1 MTDAQIT
8 CPKCGHNFSLTDA
21 HKHEIEDIV
30 KLREKEIFEKFTR
43 DQEKKEEEIK
53 REMWMKA
60 QLASQ
65 KQLDE
70 KVKMLD
76 EEAKKKEVELDNLRK
91 RDEEA
96 RKKELEFL
104 REKQAFESKQ
114 KDMEL
119 DKERALIAERKRLE
133 EEFAKQSTEK
143 FNLEFEKKQLEFEKR
158 MQEKEK
164 QMETLK
170 KSLDEATR
178 KANQGS
184 MQIQGEIQEDALKEI
199 LRTNFPIDELS
210 DVEKGIKGA
219 DIIQSVRNKFGNP
232 VGVIAWE
239 SKNTKAWSDSWID
252 KLKEDR
258 LRVNASVSIIVTNT
272 LPDGIKHF
280 GLYRDIW
287 VTDWAYVIPLTMTLR
302 EQLIVIDTMKNS
314 LVGKDERME
323 ILYNYLT
330 SEQFKAKIENIVEAF
345 TTMKDDL
352 DREKRAMEKMWS
364 AREKQLERVIG
375 NTSRL
380 YGDMQGLLGS
390 GMGKVQSLELPGFD
404 E

>member
-1 MTDAQIT
+1 M
-8 CPKCGHNFSLTDA
+8 K
-21 HKHEIEDIV
+21 
-30 KLREKEIFEKFTR
+30 EK
-43 DQEKKEEEIK
+43 
-53 REMWMKA
+53 
-60 QLASQ
+60 
-65 KQLDE
+65 
-70 KVKMLD
+70 D
-76 EEAKKKEVELDNLRK
+76 EESKKKEVELENLRK

-104 REKQAFESKQ
+104 REKQVLEQKQ
-114 KDMEL
+114 KDLEIE
-119 DKERALIAERKRLE
+119 KERALIAERKKIE
-133 EEFAKQSTEK
+133 EEFSKKAEERV
-143 FNLEFEKKQLEFEKR
+143 NLEFEKKQLEFDKR

-164 QMETLK
+164 QMDILK

-210 DVEKGIKGA
+210 DVEKGIKWA
-219 DIIQSVRNKFGNP
+219 DIIQSVRNKFGHP

-239 SKNTKAWSDSWID
+239 SKNTKAWSDSWVD

-258 LRVNASVSIIVTNT
+258 LRVNASLSIIVTNT
-272 LPDGIKHF
+272 LPEWVKHF
-280 GLYRDIW
+280 WLYRDIW
-287 VTDWAYVIPLTMTLR
+287 VTEWSYVVPLTMTLR
-302 EQLIVIDTMKNS
+302 EQLIVIEQMKNS
-314 LVGKDERME
+314 LANKDENME
-323 ILYNYLT
+323 MLYNYLT

-380 YGDMQGLLGS
+380 YGDMQWLLGS
-390 GMGKVQSLELPGFD
+390 GMGKVPSLELPW
-404 E
+404 EEE

>member
-1 MTDAQIT
+1 MTDSQIT

-21 HKHEIEDIV
+21 HKHEIE
-30 KLREKEIFEKFTR
+30 
-43 DQEKKEEEIK
+43 
-53 REMWMKA
+53 EMKVEMSKSLKVEMQKDFDERAKA
-60 QLASQ
+60 YAL
-65 KQLDE
+65 
-70 KVKMLD
+70 KVKA
-76 EEAKKKEVELDNLRK
+76 EAEKEAKKKKVELENLRK

-114 KDMEL
+114 KDMEV

-280 GLYRDIW
+280 GLHRDIW
-287 VTDWAYVIPLTMTLR
+287 VTEWAYVIPLTMTLR

-380 YGDMQGLLGS
+380 YGDMQ
-390 GMGKVQSLELPGFD
+390 
-404 E
+404 